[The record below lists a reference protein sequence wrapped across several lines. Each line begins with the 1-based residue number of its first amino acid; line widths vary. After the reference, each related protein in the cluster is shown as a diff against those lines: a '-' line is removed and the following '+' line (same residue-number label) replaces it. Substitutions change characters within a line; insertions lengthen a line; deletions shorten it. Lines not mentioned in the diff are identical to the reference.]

1 MANLLLYAGITPNAN
16 NKHYLYNDIANFKTA
31 LQSYLIKSV
40 TLDNFRIN
48 SAVIKVKI
56 DETITTENYKNVTY
70 AINENDNVC
79 YIVKS
84 GILQSGFVIY
94 DCDVDYWGTYIAQA
108 SLSHINVLR
117 CNRNI
122 DIGVY
127 DNINTTKNNVQT
139 RFDIPNGDYVIDN
152 STTPPTEYKQY
163 YKFENA
169 YIVFCMTYN
178 IAQTGA
184 GSTSATGMF
193 AFNLKTLYQKFVAL
207 NKNLLYTNPIE
218 LARACVGGIYGVQ
231 GSNGYGLTSI
241 LDARVIKAYI
251 MPKELIHASTSS
263 LGIKV
268 ISKSM
273 YGNFADSNA
282 LDVLEVSNLMFHK
295 DFTLNINPNYNYYVG
310 TINKGLKIT
319 RDTSGATV
327 IRYQGIVNNND
338 IQVIVKQGDNQQD
351 ITSEFEIDL
360 TYNEGDVTNLSGIKQ
375 ALKMGLSTVGT
386 LASGNYLSA
395 GLNLAG
401 GVVDTM
407 GQHHIGKQAGNGDA
421 VTTFYKTGNTS
432 IGLGLAYPYGFTTCE
447 STSDEQVNARNKGA
461 FYDCYVPS
469 LSNIFR
475 FEFIG
480 VGTQQDATFVQA
492 KLCVDNVPSQAIT
505 EITTRLSKGVYMVK
519 L

>member
-16 NKHYLYNDIANFKTA
+16 NKHYLYNDIAKFKTA
-31 LQSYLIKSV
+31 LQSYLLKSV

-56 DETITTENYKNVTY
+56 DETITTTNYKNVTY

-152 STTPPTEYKQY
+152 STTPSTEYKQY

-193 AFNLKTLYQKFVAL
+193 AFNLKTSKICCIKQKFIV
-207 NKNLLYTNPIE
+207 
-218 LARACVGGIYGVQ
+218 
-231 GSNGYGLTSI
+231 
-241 LDARVIKAYI
+241 
-251 MPKELIHASTSS
+251 H
-263 LGIKV
+263 
-268 ISKSM
+268 KS
-273 YGNFADSNA
+273 D
-282 LDVLEVSNLMFHK
+282 
-295 DFTLNINPNYNYYVG
+295 
-310 TINKGLKIT
+310 
-319 RDTSGATV
+319 
-327 IRYQGIVNNND
+327 
-338 IQVIVKQGDNQQD
+338 
-351 ITSEFEIDL
+351 
-360 TYNEGDVTNLSGIKQ
+360 
-375 ALKMGLSTVGT
+375 
-386 LASGNYLSA
+386 
-395 GLNLAG
+395 
-401 GVVDTM
+401 
-407 GQHHIGKQAGNGDA
+407 
-421 VTTFYKTGNTS
+421 
-432 IGLGLAYPYGFTTCE
+432 
-447 STSDEQVNARNKGA
+447 
-461 FYDCYVPS
+461 
-469 LSNIFR
+469 
-475 FEFIG
+475 
-480 VGTQQDATFVQA
+480 
-492 KLCVDNVPSQAIT
+492 
-505 EITTRLSKGVYMVK
+505 
-519 L
+519 